1 MNRKRFFTAF
11 AVSLCVFLTV
21 TAVFWYLEYRSYQEK
36 LEIVCV
42 MLSGEAQG
50 RDNLSTAAALLRH
63 ETHESVA
70 GAYETLAMYGFDQFY
85 ADEYK
90 RSMYRTWMLTAGVL
104 GGVWILFLLNMRVR
118 EKQECRKREEE
129 FAQICMIIS
138 RMRERAGEKSVP
150 ENAAEINETEIR
162 EAETN
167 AGIPLGNGEDDA
179 WERLF
184 GELSSLEESIALWHR
199 QAMEEKEETKV
210 LVTDISHQLKT
221 PVAAL
226 KTSFELCRT
235 PDIGDAARTEFMERC
250 SVQITR
256 LTELVGA
263 LVGISRMETGMIQI
277 RRKEQKIF
285 DTLLLA
291 INRIY
296 PEAAGKDI
304 ELALEA
310 GEELKELILPH
321 DAKWLSEAFINV
333 LENAVKYS
341 PAHSGITIRMIRM
354 NVFLRIEIED
364 EGIGIPKEEWNQIF
378 RRFYRGASE
387 QVQQTAGSGVGLYI
401 ARRIVTE
408 HHGMLTV
415 KAAQKGKCGSRFVF
429 QLPYE

>member
-1 MNRKRFFTAF
+1 MNRKKFCVVF
-11 AVSLCVFLTV
+11 AVSLCVFLAV
-21 TAVFWYLEYRSYQEK
+21 TGSFWYLEYRSYQEK

-70 GAYETLAMYGFDQFY
+70 GAYDTLARYGFDQSY

-90 RSMYRTWMLTAGVL
+90 RSMYRTWTLTAGVL
-104 GGVWILFLLNMRVR
+104 GGVWILFLFNTWVR
-118 EKQECRKREEE
+118 GKQECRKREEE
-129 FAQICMIIS
+129 FAEICMIIS
-138 RMRERAGEKSVP
+138 SMRERAKEKGEP
-150 ENAAEINETEIR
+150 ENSAVTSET
-162 EAETN
+162 ETN
-167 AGIPLGNGEDDA
+167 AGIPIGNSGDEA

-226 KTSFELCRT
+226 KTSFELCQT
-235 PDIGDAARTEFMERC
+235 PDIGEAERIEFMERC
-250 SVQITR
+250 SVQIMR

-296 PEAAGKDI
+296 PDAARKDI

-341 PAHSGITIRMIRM
+341 PAHSGITIRMIQM

-387 QVQQTAGSGVGLYI
+387 QVQHTAGSGVGLYI
-401 ARRIVTE
+401 ARRIVME
-408 HHGMLTV
+408 HHGTLTV
-415 KAAQKGKCGSRFVF
+415 KAAQKEECGSRFVF

>member
-1 MNRKRFFTAF
+1 MNRKRFCSAF
-11 AVSLCVFLTV
+11 AVSLCIFLAV
-21 TAVFWYLEYRSYQEK
+21 TGTFWYLEYRSYQEK
-36 LEIVCV
+36 QEIICV

-70 GAYETLAMYGFDQFY
+70 GAYDTLARYGFDQSY

-90 RSMYRTWMLTAGVL
+90 RSMYRTWMFTAGVL
-104 GGVWILFLLNMRVR
+104 GGVWMLFLFHMWIVG
-118 EKQECRKREEE
+118 KQECRKREDE
-129 FAQICMIIS
+129 FAEICMIIS
-138 RMRERAGEKSVP
+138 GMREQAKEKKMLQADRDAPKETARAGIAQKTHDE
-150 ENAAEINETEIR
+150 
-162 EAETN
+162 
-167 AGIPLGNGEDDA
+167 A

-184 GELSSLEESIALWHR
+184 GELSSLEENIALWHR

-226 KTSFELCRT
+226 KTSFELCQT
-235 PDIGDAARTEFMERC
+235 PDIGEEARAEFMERC
-250 SVQITR
+250 RVQIVR
-256 LTELVGA
+256 MEELVGA

-277 RRKEQKIF
+277 RPKEQKIF

-296 PEAAGKDI
+296 PDAAGKDI
-304 ELALEA
+304 ELGLEA
-310 GEELKELILPH
+310 GEELKDLTLPH
-321 DAKWLSEAFINV
+321 DAKWLSEALINV

-341 PAHSGITIRMIRM
+341 PAHSGITIRMIQM
-354 NVFLRIEIED
+354 NMFLRIEIED
-364 EGIGIPKEEWNQIF
+364 EGIGIPKEERNRIF

-387 QVQQTAGSGVGLYI
+387 QVQQTTGSGVGLYI
-401 ARRIVTE
+401 ARRIVME
-408 HHGMLTV
+408 HHGTLTV
-415 KAAQKGKCGSRFVF
+415 KDAQKGKCGSRFVF

>member
-1 MNRKRFFTAF
+1 MRRKKFCVAF
-11 AVSLCVFLTV
+11 AISLCVVLAV
-21 TAVFWYLEYRSYQEK
+21 TGIFWYLEYRSYQEK

-42 MLSGEAQG
+42 MLSQEAQG

-70 GAYETLAMYGFDQFY
+70 GAYDTLAQYGFDQSY
-85 ADEYK
+85 VDEYK

-104 GGVWILFLLNMRVR
+104 GGAWMLFLFHMWIVG
-118 EKQECRKREEE
+118 KQECRKREDE
-129 FAQICMIIS
+129 FAEICMIIS
-138 RMRERAGEKSVP
+138 GMRERAGERS
-150 ENAAEINETEIR
+150 AEINETE
-162 EAETN
+162 TN
-167 AGIPLGNGEDDA
+167 AGMPVGNREDEA
-179 WERLF
+179 WDRLF
-184 GELSSLEESIALWHR
+184 GELSSLEESIALWRR

-226 KTSFELCRT
+226 KTSFELCQT
-235 PDIGDAARTEFMERC
+235 PDIGETARAEFMERC
-250 SVQITR
+250 RVQIVR
-256 LTELVGA
+256 MEELVGA

-277 RRKEQKIF
+277 RPKEQKIF

-296 PEAAGKDI
+296 PDAAGKDI
-304 ELALEA
+304 ELGLEA
-310 GEELKELILPH
+310 GEELKELTLPH
-321 DAKWLSEAFINV
+321 DAKWLSEALINV

-341 PAHSGITIRMIRM
+341 PAHSGITIRMIQM

-364 EGIGIPKEEWNQIF
+364 EGIGIPKEERNQIF

-387 QVQQTAGSGVGLYI
+387 QVQQTTGSGVGLYI
-401 ARRIVTE
+401 ARRIVME
-408 HHGMLTV
+408 HHGTLTV
-415 KAAQKGKCGSRFVF
+415 KEAQKGKCGSRFVF